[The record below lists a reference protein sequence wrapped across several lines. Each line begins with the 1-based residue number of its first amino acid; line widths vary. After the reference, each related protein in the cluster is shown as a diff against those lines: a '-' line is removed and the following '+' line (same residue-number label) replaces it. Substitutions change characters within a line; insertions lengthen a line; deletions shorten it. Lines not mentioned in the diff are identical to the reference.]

1 MLADLAGGDRDA
13 VIVYNLDRL
22 HRDTDTDTDA
32 DAHADA
38 VAILVAAEL
47 LAMLCCLAPQFS

>member
-1 MLADLAGGDRDA
+1 

-22 HRDTDTDTDA
+22 HRDTDTDADA
-32 DAHADA
+32 DADA